1 MLTGSPLVAVT
12 VVAGHLRH
20 HHLGISALHVRE
32 ELGRGGAAEL
42 RGHDTVVANGHVAV
56 LIGDELES
64 LGG

>member
-1 MLTGSPLVAVT
+1 MLTGIALVPVT

-20 HHLGISALHVRE
+20 HHLRISALHVSE

-42 RGHDTVVANGHVAV
+42 RSHDSVMPNRHVAV